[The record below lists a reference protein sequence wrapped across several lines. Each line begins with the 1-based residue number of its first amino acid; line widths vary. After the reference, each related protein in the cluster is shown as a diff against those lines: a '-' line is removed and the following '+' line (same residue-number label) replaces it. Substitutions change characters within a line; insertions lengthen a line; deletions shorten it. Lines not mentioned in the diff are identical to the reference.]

1 MISLDHVIEIV
12 LLLLGSYL
20 AGCVFGYGARLSLHR
35 LATSRTRRVVA
46 APVAMAP
53 IAPRSAAR
61 RLAQA
66 SAREEQA
73 IALPVSQAQRPQQ
86 LPAPR
91 GGKPDDL
98 TRIKGV
104 GAKTAAA
111 LNDLGIYHFDQ
122 IAGWHAHHLDW
133 LDGRVATK
141 GRIRR
146 EQWVE
151 QAVLLATELPLRK
164 AG

>member
-12 LLLLGSYL
+12 LLLLGCYL
-20 AGCVFGYGARLSLHR
+20 AGCVFGYCARLSLRHLTMR
-35 LATSRTRRVVA
+35 RIRTTAA
-46 APVAMAP
+46 APLGTTP
-53 IAPRSAAR
+53 IALRSTAR
-61 RLAQA
+61 RLAQV
-66 SAREEQA
+66 SAREEA
-73 IALPVSQAQRPQQ
+73 VIAAPVSQALRPPQ

-91 GGKPDDL
+91 GGAPDDL

-104 GAKTAAA
+104 GPKTEAA
-111 LNDLGIYHFDQ
+111 LNDLGVYHFDQ
-122 IAGWHAHHLDW
+122 IAAWHAQNLDW
-133 LDGRVATK
+133 LDGRVAIK

-164 AG
+164 AS